1 MRPVASMASTERS
14 APLDLG
20 LVLVSRVN
28 FDGCRKDGQVIVRG
42 LDLDAYVSR
51 RTTVLDI
58 VAFKVDT
65 RDWLD
70 SLTEEQ
76 RQRAIDLAEG
86 HSTREC
92 ARRWNVSQPAVS
104 LYRRQLNRSYE
115 RFVSR

>member
-1 MRPVASMASTERS
+1 VPHPSPKHLTLAS
-14 APLDLG
+14 PG
-20 LVLVSRVN
+20 N
-28 FDGCRKDGQVIVRG
+28 
-42 LDLDAYVSR
+42 DAGGSILAAKVPQFLAAVDNR

-65 RDWLD
+65 RAWLE

-86 HSTREC
+86 HSTQEC
-92 ARRWNVSQPAVS
+92 ARRWNVSEPAVS

-115 RFVSR
+115 RFMAR